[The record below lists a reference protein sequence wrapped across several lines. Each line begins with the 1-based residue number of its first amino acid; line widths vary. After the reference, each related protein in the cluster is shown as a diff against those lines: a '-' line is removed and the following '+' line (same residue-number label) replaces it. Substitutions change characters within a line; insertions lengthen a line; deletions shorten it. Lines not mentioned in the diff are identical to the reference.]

1 MSGPIVLRI
10 AYFAEIFP
18 SKSETWIHHEI
29 DELRRLGCEV
39 RVFATHHTPGSLAEE
54 LKHFTDDTIYLPDQE
69 RPILQALRLLL
80 NGSLLGPVIRSLV
93 TDAPTLRLKVQ
104 ILRDLLLTGFMLPH
118 VRQFKPDILFAHF
131 GGSRTNMAMFHSLL
145 SGKPFAFKMHAADV
159 FTRVAMFR
167 LKSTLTKWMGTI
179 SRFNIDFMKRSY
191 PDVDTSRFTIH
202 RCGLPLN
209 TFTYAPKPALKSPPQ
224 LVSVGRMVRTKGFDV
239 LIKASYEMKRRGLSH
254 NLVIIGDGPQ
264 RSELERLIDSLDL
277 HDTIRLPGYCSP
289 GDVQCALREADAF
302 VLPVVWDATLNI
314 PEGVPVALMEA
325 MAVGLPVVSART
337 AGIPEL
343 IEDGISGFLAKPG
356 DSADLATVI
365 GRLLELS
372 DSERANI
379 TQAAREKIAADHD
392 IEKLTGDL
400 YSSLLK
406 VIDNTPQGGLPTD
419 TPSKQLHPVK
429 RIPELSL

>member
-1 MSGPIVLRI
+1 MSSQKVLRI

-29 DELRRLGCEV
+29 DELRRLGCEI
-39 RVFATHHTPGSLAEE
+39 RVFATHPKPGSLAEE

-69 RPILQALRLLL
+69 RPIFQALRVLFT
-80 NGSLLGPVIRSLV
+80 GSLLVPVISALV
-93 TDAPTLRLKVQ
+93 TDAPTLRLKAQ

-145 SGKPFAFKMHAADV
+145 TGMPFAFKMHAADV
-159 FTRVAMFR
+159 FTRVAVFR

-179 SRFNIDFMKRSY
+179 SRFNIDFMKTSY
-191 PDVDTSRFTIH
+191 PDVDTFRFTVH

-209 TFTYAPKPALKSPPQ
+209 TFAYAPKPTLKSPPQ

-239 LIKASYEMKRRGLSH
+239 LIKASYEMKRRGFNH

-264 RSELERLIDSLDL
+264 RLELERLIDSLDL

-289 GDVQCALREADAF
+289 GDVQCALREADVF
-302 VLPVVWDATLNI
+302 VLPVVWDTILNI

-343 IEDGISGFLAKPG
+343 IEDGISGFLAKPN
-356 DSADLATVI
+356 DSTELASVI
-365 GRLLELS
+365 SRLLELS
-372 DSERANI
+372 DSDRAKI
-379 TQAAREKIAADHD
+379 TQAAREKIVADHD
-392 IEKLTGDL
+392 IEKLTKDL

-406 VIDNTPQGGLPTD
+406 LAVNELGG
-419 TPSKQLHPVK
+419 
-429 RIPELSL
+429 

>member
-1 MSGPIVLRI
+1 MNGPIVLRI

-39 RVFATHHTPGSLAEE
+39 RVFATHPKPGSLAEE
-54 LKHFTDDTIYLPDQE
+54 LQHFTDDTIYLPDQE
-69 RPILQALRLLL
+69 RPISQALRVLL
-80 NGSLLGPVIRSLV
+80 NGSLLASVINALV
-93 TDAPTLRLKVQ
+93 TDAPTIRLKVQ

-145 SGKPFAFKMHAADV
+145 TGKPFAFKMHAADV
-159 FTRVAMFR
+159 FTRVSMFR
-167 LKSTLTKWMGTI
+167 LKSTLTKWVGTI
-179 SRFNIDFMKRSY
+179 SRFNIDFMKTSY
-191 PDVDTSRFTIH
+191 PDVVTSRFTIH

-209 TFTYAPKPALKSPPQ
+209 TFTYAPKPTLKSPPQ
-224 LVSVGRMVRTKGFDV
+224 LLSVGRMVRTKGFDV
-239 LIKASYEMKRRGLSH
+239 LIKASYEMKCRGLNH

-289 GDVQCALREADAF
+289 GEVQCALREADAF

-356 DSADLATVI
+356 DSANLATVI
-365 GRLLELS
+365 GRLLELP

-379 TQAAREKIAADHD
+379 TQSARGKIVADHD

-406 VIDNTPQGGLPTD
+406 VIDNRPQ
-419 TPSKQLHPVK
+419 V
-429 RIPELSL
+429 